1 MKNSLGSRHFR
12 LSIIV
17 LAAIIVAA
25 AAEARKPSDPDEL
38 FNPLLGPEYSHWLVG
53 PIVEM
58 ASEQEVDDYLLIAS
72 DEEAAAFIERFW
84 EKRNAD
90 TKVFTKSPQ
99 QTFDERSAE
108 ADKRFTEGAYPGSRT
123 DRGKILILYG
133 EPDSIEFESPRK
145 VDDPPLEVWTY
156 KTRDKGLDDDKPKR
170 RYRFV
175 DLGRT
180 TVLYTGQN
188 LPPDYR
194 RRLERQR
201 RF

>member
-1 MKNSLGSRHFR
+1 MQDSLRSHHFR

-17 LAAIIVAA
+17 LMALTIAV

-53 PIVEM
+53 PIVDM
-58 ASEQEVDDYLLIAS
+58 ASEQEVEDYLLIAS
-72 DEEAAAFIERFW
+72 DEEAAAFIVRFW
-84 EKRNAD
+84 EKRNAG

-99 QTFDERSAE
+99 QIFDERSVE

-156 KTRDKGLDDDKPKR
+156 KTREKGLDDDKPKR

-180 TVLYTGQN
+180 TVLYTGQS